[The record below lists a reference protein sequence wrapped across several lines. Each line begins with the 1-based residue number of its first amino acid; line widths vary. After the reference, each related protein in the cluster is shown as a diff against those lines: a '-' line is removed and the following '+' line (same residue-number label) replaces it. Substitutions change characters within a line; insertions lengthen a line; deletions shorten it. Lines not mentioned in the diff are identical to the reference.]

1 MSFDTNNNWVY
12 QIVGRNIHLWQVGSG
27 GVVDT
32 LGSYKIR
39 LPSGYYGNQLVY
51 PDEDITNG
59 LRFEY
64 TTFVKPFVTTDPNTL
79 ATDTDETTWTNPS
92 LSVDASPS
100 ESSYVNVN
108 RAVGLAVVCY
118 IMARLAERGGNVE
131 LKEYYMREFWKKVSD
146 EESNK
151 RTISMAF
158 SDPLTSVR

>member
-1 MSFDTNNNWVY
+1 MSYDTNRNWFYQLGGNN
-12 QIVGRNIHLWQVGSG
+12 Q
-27 GVVDT
+27 
-32 LGSYKIR
+32 IR
-39 LPSGYYGNQLVY
+39 LYRLRKTSTAIPDSRGRFSTGDNELIY
-51 PDEDITNG
+51 PDETITNG